1 MRLGIL
7 FSGGKDSCY
16 ALHVARK
23 AGHEIA
29 CLLTVISENE
39 ESFMFHTP
47 NIRWTEKQAEAIGI
61 PLLTQS
67 TKGEKEEEL
76 KDLAALLA
84 RAKKEF
90 AIEGII
96 TGALAS
102 EYQKSRVERVCAS
115 LGLACMSPLWGR
127 EQVSYLREL
136 VGAGFDVIVIGVFA
150 EPLGEGW
157 LGRKLDSSA
166 IDELASLQKSHG
178 LNPAG
183 EGGELETFVRW
194 APGWKRRLV
203 IGKAKKSYRNYA
215 GTLTILK
222 VEVKDLKQKG

>member
-1 MRLGIL
+1 MKLASL

-16 ALHVARK
+16 ALHLARK

-47 NIRWTEKQAEAIGI
+47 NTRWTEKQAEAIGI

-90 AIEGII
+90 AIEGVV

-102 EYQKSRVERVCAS
+102 SYQKERVERVCS
-115 LGLACMSPLWGR
+115 ELGLAALSPLWGR

-136 VGAGFDVIVIGVFA
+136 VGAGFDVIIIGVFA

-157 LGRKLDSSA
+157 LGRRLDGKA
-166 IDELASLQKSHG
+166 IDELASLRKSHG

-183 EGGELETFVRW
+183 EGGELETFVTW
-194 APGWKRRLV
+194 APGWKARLV
-203 IGKAKKSYRNYA
+203 IEKAEKSYRNYA

-222 VEVKDLKQKG
+222 LRLEKE